1 MEPSEKGETMRK
13 KIRILALTLIG
24 VFILT
29 SCGSA
34 RTNYNGY
41 SEQDIQSVIQ
51 KTAGQLQALSA
62 DEARQYQNYYSK
74 NKKEENAAVY
84 AEMFDNWAANRD
96 QAGDFQDYGKFS
108 LSKSGKTLT
117 ATQILK
123 YSKRDL
129 KLTYVMKIKT
139 MEVTSINIEP
149 VYGLG
154 ETMGKAGLNVLMGM
168 GTVFAMLI
176 LISILI
182 SLFKYIPGS
191 GASIKRPVI
200 DADFTDEDEDENAP
214 ADDLELAAVISAA
227 IAASTGSS
235 TDDFV
240 VRSIKR
246 RY

>member
-1 MEPSEKGETMRK
+1 MRK
-13 KIRILALTLIG
+13 KVRILALTLISI
-24 VFILT
+24 FLLT
-29 SCGSA
+29 ACGSV
-34 RTNYNGY
+34 RTDYNGY

-74 NKKEENAAVY
+74 NTKEENAAVY
-84 AEMFDNWAANRD
+84 AEMFKNWAENRD
-96 QAGDFQDYGKFS
+96 QAGDFQDYGKFT

-129 KLTYVMKIKT
+129 KLTYVMKAKT
-139 MEVTSINIEP
+139 MEGTSINIEQ

-168 GTVFAMLI
+168 GTVFFMLI

-182 SLFKYIPGS
+182 SLFKFIPGS
-191 GASIKRPVI
+191 GASVKKPLI
-200 DADFTDEDEDENAP
+200 DEFLEEDEDEGED
-214 ADDLELAAVISAA
+214 ADDLELVAIVSAA